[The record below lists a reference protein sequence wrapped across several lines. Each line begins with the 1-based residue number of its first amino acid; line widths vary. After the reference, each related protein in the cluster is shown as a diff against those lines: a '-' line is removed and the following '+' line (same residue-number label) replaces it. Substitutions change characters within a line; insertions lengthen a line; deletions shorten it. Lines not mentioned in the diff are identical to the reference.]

1 MPLDGS
7 AEDEIRRFEEQYRRQ
22 PESLVFARLADAYRK
37 AGEPGRALELLE
49 EGIAR
54 HRDYL
59 SAHIVRART
68 FRDLGRAGDAREAFE
83 SVLALDAQNLV
94 AMRGLADLARLRG
107 DPAEE
112 QGWLRRLVQADP
124 FNEEPAARLA
134 ELDAAAEARDAGTEH
149 LESPPPAEPEA
160 EGAGTGRTPDESSDA
175 AEESPVPAG
184 GGSSDEAVAGSSD
197 VVEPGLSESADGEPP
212 VADEARLPEPWW
224 FEEPEPG
231 PEADAEEI
239 EEDAD
244 LLTRTMAELYARQ
257 GLLDEA
263 EEIYRELLRDRPDE
277 AELRAG
283 LDAVLGMR
291 AARSATRGT
300 APRPAGPEVEP
311 PATAEAETAIEAPG
325 PGVVDELRELLEKG
339 RALVPRLPVPPEA
352 GSAPVPRVATGDG
365 AEEGGTAAGSRP
377 SVLEDWL
384 LRLRS

>member
-1 MPLDGS
+1 MSLDGS

-37 AGEPGRALELLE
+37 AGEPGRALDLLE
-49 EGIAR
+49 EGIER
-54 HRDYL
+54 HPDYL

-68 FRDLGRAGDAREAFE
+68 FRDLGREADAREAFE
-83 SVLALDAQNLV
+83 RVLALDAQNLV
-94 AMRGLADLARLRG
+94 AMRGLADLARLRS

-112 QGWLRRLVQADP
+112 RDWLRRLVQADP
-124 FNEEPAARLA
+124 FNEEPAARLV
-134 ELDAAAEARDAGTEH
+134 ELDASGETQDAQTGG
-149 LESPPPAEPEA
+149 LESPAPGEPEPGRIDTASPSEGPPVDAGQQPEVVA
-160 EGAGTGRTPDESSDA
+160 EQDSAD
-175 AEESPVPAG
+175 
-184 GGSSDEAVAGSSD
+184 VAG
-197 VVEPGLSESADGEPP
+197 EELPEIADGETP
-212 VADEARLPEPWW
+212 VAEEARLPEPWW

-231 PEADAEEI
+231 PEADAEEN

-300 APRPAGPEVEP
+300 APRAAGPEVEP
-311 PATAEAETAIEAPG
+311 PATGEAGAAVEAPE
-325 PGVVDELRELLEKG
+325 PRLDDELRALLEAG
-339 RALVPRLPVPPEA
+339 RALGPRLPVPSEA
-352 GSAPVPRVATGDG
+352 ESARVPTVATDAG
-365 AEEGGTAAGSRP
+365 AEGGRTDAGSRP